1 MTEYAEKLKAMTDLE
16 LVDEIGSKVW
26 LSAYAANNPLSKYHD
41 KCDSTYWEAERREK
55 PWLYQQGWNKAWV
68 SAGHELSDDDR
79 ERAIAKAEGRQDD

>member
-1 MTEYAEKLKAMTDLE
+1 MVIFPQSQTHLTVLRPLGDLSPS
-16 LVDEIGSKVW
+16 SKTRRR
-26 LSAYAANNPLSKYHD
+26 SKYHD